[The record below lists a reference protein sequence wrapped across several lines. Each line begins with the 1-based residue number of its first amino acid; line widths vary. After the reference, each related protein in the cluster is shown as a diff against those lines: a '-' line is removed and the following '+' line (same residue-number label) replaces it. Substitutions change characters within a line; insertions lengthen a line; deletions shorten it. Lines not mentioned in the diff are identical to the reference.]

1 MRELLDYC
9 ESLPEVSVEPG
20 EVLLAEGTKSG
31 LIFVLIEGEVDILK
45 KDLRIGKVDQPGSLL
60 GEISALLDIPHIA
73 SVVAKSPSR
82 LYKIENQSDFL
93 KSNTEFTYPLAV
105 LLAKKLNTITN
116 YLADIREQYNDRG
129 DHLGMVD
136 QILEELI
143 NQQDEEQQP
152 GSDRDLVD
160 GYPY

>member
-9 ESLPEVSVEPG
+9 DSLPEVSVEPG
-20 EVLLAEGTKSG
+20 VVLLAEGAKSG
-31 LIFVLIEGEVDILK
+31 SIFILIEGEVDVLK
-45 KDLRIGKVDQPGSLL
+45 REFRIAKVNEPGSLL
-60 GEISALLDIPHIA
+60 GEMSALLDIPHMA
-73 SVVAKSPSR
+73 SVVAKKSSR

-93 KSNTEFTYPLAV
+93 KTKTEFTYPLAV
-105 LLAKKLNTITN
+105 LLAKRLNTITN

-129 DHLGMVD
+129 DHLSMVD
-136 QILEELI
+136 QILETLI

>member
-9 ESLPEVSVEPG
+9 KSLPEVSVEPG

-31 LIFVLIEGEVDILK
+31 LIFILIEGEVDILK
-45 KDLRIGKVDQPGSLL
+45 KDFRIGKLDQPGSLI

-73 SVVAKSPSR
+73 SVVAKSSSR

-93 KSNTEFTYPLAV
+93 KSNTEFTYPLAII
-105 LLAKKLNTITN
+105 LAKKLNTITN

>member
-9 ESLPEVSVEPG
+9 KSLPEVSVEPG

-31 LIFVLIEGEVDILK
+31 LIFILIEGEVDILK
-45 KDLRIGKVDQPGSLL
+45 KDFRIGKLDQPGSLI

-73 SVVAKSPSR
+73 SVVAKSSSR

-93 KSNTEFTYPLAV
+93 KSNTEFTYPLAI

>member
-9 ESLPEVSVEPG
+9 KSLPEVSVEPG

-31 LIFVLIEGEVDILK
+31 LIFILIEGEVDILK
-45 KDLRIGKVDQPGSLL
+45 KDFRIGKLDQPGSLI

-93 KSNTEFTYPLAV
+93 KSNTEFTYPLAI

>member
-9 ESLPEVSVEPG
+9 KSLPEVSVEPG

-73 SVVAKSPSR
+73 SVVAKSSSR

-105 LLAKKLNTITN
+105 LLAKKLNTISS
-116 YLADIREQYNDRG
+116 YLVDIREQYNDRG

>member
-45 KDLRIGKVDQPGSLL
+45 KDFRIGKLDQPGSLI

-73 SVVAKSPSR
+73 SVVAKSSSR

-93 KSNTEFTYPLAV
+93 KSNTEFTYPLAII
-105 LLAKKLNTITN
+105 LAKKLNTISS
-116 YLADIREQYNDRG
+116 YLVDIREQYNDRG

>member
-31 LIFVLIEGEVDILK
+31 LIFILIEGEVDILK
-45 KDLRIGKVDQPGSLL
+45 KDFRIGKLDQPGSLI

-73 SVVAKSPSR
+73 SVVAKSSSR

-93 KSNTEFTYPLAV
+93 KSNTEFTYPLAII
-105 LLAKKLNTITN
+105 LAKKLNTISS
-116 YLADIREQYNDRG
+116 YLVDIREQYNDRG

>member
-20 EVLLAEGTKSG
+20 VVLLAEGTKSG
-31 LIFVLIEGEVDILK
+31 LIFILIEGEVDILK
-45 KDLRIGKVDQPGSLL
+45 KDFRIGKLDQPGSLI

-73 SVVAKSPSR
+73 SVVAKSSSR

-93 KSNTEFTYPLAV
+93 KSNTEFTYPLAII
-105 LLAKKLNTITN
+105 LAKKLNTISS
-116 YLADIREQYNDRG
+116 YLVDIREQYNDRG

>member
-9 ESLPEVSVEPG
+9 KSLPEVSVEPG

-31 LIFVLIEGEVDILK
+31 LIFILIEGEVDILK
-45 KDLRIGKVDQPGSLL
+45 KDFRIGKLDRPGALI

-73 SVVAKSPSR
+73 SVVAKGSSR

-93 KSNTEFTYPLAV
+93 KSNTEFTYPLAII
-105 LLAKKLNTITN
+105 LAKKLNTITN

>member
-31 LIFVLIEGEVDILK
+31 LIFILIEGEVDILK
-45 KDLRIGKVDQPGSLL
+45 KDFRIGKLDQPGSLI

-73 SVVAKSPSR
+73 SVVAKSSSR

-93 KSNTEFTYPLAV
+93 KSNTEFTYPLAI

>member
-20 EVLLAEGTKSG
+20 VVLLAEGAKSG

-45 KDLRIGKVDQPGSLL
+45 KDFRISKVDQPGSLL

-73 SVVAKSPSR
+73 SVVAKSSSR

-93 KSNTEFTYPLAV
+93 KSNTEFTYPLAI
-105 LLAKKLNTITN
+105 LLAKRLNTITN

-143 NQQDEEQQP
+143 NQQDEDQQP

-160 GYPY
+160 GYPF

>member
-20 EVLLAEGTKSG
+20 VVLLAEGAKSG

-45 KDLRIGKVDQPGSLL
+45 KDFRIGKLDQPGSLI

-73 SVVAKSPSR
+73 SVVAKSSSR

-93 KSNTEFTYPLAV
+93 KSKTEFTYPLAI
-105 LLAKKLNTITN
+105 LLAKRLNTITN

>member
-20 EVLLAEGTKSG
+20 VVLLAEGTKSG

-45 KDLRIGKVDQPGSLL
+45 KDFRIGKLDQPGSLI

-73 SVVAKSPSR
+73 SVVAKSSSR

-93 KSNTEFTYPLAV
+93 KSNTEFTYPLAI

>member
-9 ESLPEVSVEPG
+9 KSLPEVSVEPG

-31 LIFVLIEGEVDILK
+31 LIFILIEGEVDILK
-45 KDLRIGKVDQPGSLL
+45 KDFRIGKLDQPGSLI

-73 SVVAKSPSR
+73 SVVAKSSSR

>member
-1 MRELLDYC
+1 M
-9 ESLPEVSVEPG
+9 
-20 EVLLAEGTKSG
+20 
-31 LIFVLIEGEVDILK
+31 
-45 KDLRIGKVDQPGSLL
+45 
-60 GEISALLDIPHIA
+60 
-73 SVVAKSPSR
+73 VAKSSSR
-82 LYKIENQSDFL
+82 LYKIENQSNFL

-116 YLADIREQYNDRG
+116 YLADIREQYNDSG

>member
-31 LIFVLIEGEVDILK
+31 LIFILIEGEVDILK
-45 KDLRIGKVDQPGSLL
+45 KDFRIGKLDQPGSLI

-73 SVVAKSPSR
+73 SVVAKSSSR

-93 KSNTEFTYPLAV
+93 KSNTEFTYPLAI

-160 GYPY
+160 GYPF

>member
-1 MRELLDYC
+1 MRELLNYC

-20 EVLLAEGTKSG
+20 VVLLAEGAKSG

-45 KDLRIGKVDQPGSLL
+45 KDFRIAKVDQPGSLL

-73 SVVAKSPSR
+73 SVVAKTSCR

-93 KSNTEFTYPLAV
+93 KSKTEFTYPLAV

-152 GSDRDLVD
+152 GSDRDLID

>member
-45 KDLRIGKVDQPGSLL
+45 KDFRIGKLDQPGSLI

-73 SVVAKSPSR
+73 SVVAKSSSR

-93 KSNTEFTYPLAV
+93 KSNTEFTYPLAI